1 VYKRHEGG
9 PGTREHVLTEQQID
23 KPALLRRASI
33 FAELPDEDV
42 EALARVSRVAVY
54 PQGDEIISEGA
65 DFDEESDGIFV
76 IVDGAVE
83 VRTGAAAADGGRL
96 LMRLGAGEFFG
107 EMALL
112 DGRPRS
118 ASIIAAEE
126 SQCLVLGRWDFLR
139 ELRRNPEIAVKM
151 LAVLSGR
158 LRATNE
164 LAGRPE

>member
-1 VYKRHEGG
+1 VSER
-9 PGTREHVLTEQQID
+9 VLTEQQIE
-23 KPALLRRASI
+23 KSSLLRRAPI
-33 FAELPDEDV
+33 FAELDDADV
-42 EALARVSRVAVY
+42 DALARLARVAVF
-54 PQGDEIISEGA
+54 PAGDEIITEGA

-83 VRTGAAAADGGRL
+83 VRTGTDNADGGTL

-112 DGRPRS
+112 DGKPRS
-118 ASIIAAEE
+118 ASILASEE
-126 SQCLVLGRWDFLR
+126 TQCLILGRWDFLR

-158 LRATNE
+158 LRAMNE
-164 LAGRPE
+164 AIGRLE

>member
-1 VYKRHEGG
+1 MKGG

-23 KPALLRRASI
+23 KPALLRRAPI

-54 PQGDEIISEGA
+54 PQGDEIITEGA
-65 DFDEESDGIFV
+65 DFDEEADGIFV

-83 VRTGAAAADGGRL
+83 VRTGADGGRL
-96 LMRLGAGEFFG
+96 LMKLGPGEFFG

>member
-1 VYKRHEGG
+1 
-9 PGTREHVLTEQQID
+9 
-23 KPALLRRASI
+23 
-33 FAELPDEDV
+33 
-42 EALARVSRVAVY
+42 
-54 PQGDEIISEGA
+54 
-65 DFDEESDGIFV
+65 
-76 IVDGAVE
+76 VDGAVE
-83 VRTGAAAADGGRL
+83 VRTAASDPDGGRV
-96 LMRLGAGEFFG
+96 LMKLGPGEFFG

>member
-1 VYKRHEGG
+1 MRD
-9 PGTREHVLTEQQID
+9 HVLTEQQID
-23 KPALLRRASI
+23 KPALLRRAPI
-33 FAELPDEDV
+33 FAELADEDV
-42 EALARVSRVAVY
+42 QTLARVARVAVY
-54 PQGDEIISEGA
+54 PQGDEIITEGA
-65 DFDEESDGIFV
+65 DFDEETDGVFV
-76 IVDGAVE
+76 IVDGVVE
-83 VRTGAAAADGGRL
+83 VRKGASDADGGRL

-118 ASIIAAEE
+118 ASIVAAEE

-158 LRATNE
+158 LRAMNE
-164 LAGRPE
+164 AAGRPE